1 MDFVIRLEEEK
12 DFEKVEFL
20 TREAFWDLYGP
31 GCDEHLIV
39 HNLRK
44 STAFVKELSY
54 VAEKDNHIIGHVIYS
69 MAKISNGNNHDHE
82 VLCMGP
88 ICVLPEY
95 QGKGI
100 GSRLLE
106 ETLKKAKKIGYNGV
120 VIFGN
125 PRYYERFGFGNA
137 ERYNIQTDTGE
148 NFDEFM
154 ALELQEN
161 GLQGISGKFHIDKAF
176 VVKEDELQAFEKR
189 FPHKEKNFIKK

>member
-1 MDFVIRLEEEK
+1 MELVIRLEEEK
-12 DFEKVEFL
+12 DYQKVEFL

-44 STAFVKELSY
+44 SPAFVKELSY
-54 VAEKDNHIIGHVIYS
+54 VICDRKQIIGNVIYTL
-69 MAKISNGNNHDHE
+69 AKVRSENKQEHE

-88 ICVLPEY
+88 ISVLPEY
-95 QGKGI
+95 QRKGI

-106 ETLKKAKKIGYNGV
+106 ETLKKAKDMGYKGV

-125 PRYYERFGFGNA
+125 PRYYGRFGFENA
-137 ERYNIQTDTGE
+137 KKYNIQTDTGE

-154 ALELQEN
+154 ALELQEE
-161 GLQGISGKFHIDKAF
+161 GLGGIQGRFHIDKAF
-176 VVKEDELQAFEKR
+176 EVNEEELLAFEKG
-189 FPHKEKNFIKK
+189 FPYKEKNFREK